1 MNAYADT
8 GLIVKS
14 YVDEENSAKA
24 DAILAEAGTPLAF
37 SHFHAVEIPNAIHL
51 KRFRREITPDQEAA
65 AIRAFQGD
73 IDAGRLQRTTISEWF
88 SAAQRR
94 FRPGTPAAL
103 EREAWT
109 SCTLRRPWKPD
120 ALSLSLSMSVTVRRT
135 RQWTVEPRIAR
146 MNTDDGGQGNP
157 TSSAEGKSGTAGV
170 RRLAQDRYSFPVQAP
185 VVIKNYRSDQS
196 RAPQP
201 LRLTEFGETTDNQ
214 ITNLPDHLQFL
225 AERHRIE
232 LLMLMPPTT
241 RPRRRAPVNFR
252 CAFRDHNSKA
262 CRAKDST
269 HQYRPDQCPVQP
281 HASFRAEFATG
292 RFGR

>member
-1 MNAYADT
+1 
-8 GLIVKS
+8 
-14 YVDEENSAKA
+14 
-24 DAILAEAGTPLAF
+24 
-37 SHFHAVEIPNAIHL
+37 
-51 KRFRREITPDQEAA
+51 
-65 AIRAFQGD
+65 
-73 IDAGRLQRTTISEWF
+73 
-88 SAAQRR
+88 
-94 FRPGTPAAL
+94 
-103 EREAWT
+103 
-109 SCTLRRPWKPD
+109 
-120 ALSLSLSMSVTVRRT
+120 
-135 RQWTVEPRIAR
+135 

-157 TSSAEGKSGTAGV
+157 TSSAEGASGTAGV
-170 RRLAQDRYSFPVQAP
+170 CRLSRDRYSFPVQAP

-201 LRLTEFGETTDNQ
+201 LRLIEFGETTDNATTGEDDWLTALETLPRNRSRQ
-214 ITNLPDHLQFL
+214 ITNLLDHLQFL

-252 CAFRDHNSKA
+252 RAFRDHNSKA

-269 HQYRPDQCPVQP
+269 HQYRPDQCPVQL